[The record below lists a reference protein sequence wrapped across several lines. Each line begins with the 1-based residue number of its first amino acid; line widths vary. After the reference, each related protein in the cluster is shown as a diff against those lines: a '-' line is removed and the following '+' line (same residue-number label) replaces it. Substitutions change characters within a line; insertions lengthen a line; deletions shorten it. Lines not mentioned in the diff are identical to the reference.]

1 MEHPS
6 LSFNLTGH
14 VVKLTNEK
22 NHSYSVETKG
32 QPWAYVLLLL
42 LLLLVLVLVLVLL
55 LTTSTSTSTST
66 TTTTTSTTSTT
77 STTTTTTTTT
87 TTILCWEGRPCT
99 MMYRLRALHPFGF
112 TRC

>member
-66 TTTTTSTTSTT
+66 TTTTSTTS
-77 STTTTTTTTT
+77 TTTTTTTT